1 MKFGL
6 NLYSIRNLI
15 QTETD
20 FLETAK
26 KLKEMGY
33 DYLQFSGA
41 PFDPQVIKRV
51 SMQTGMPIC
60 LTHVPLDR
68 ILNDTKALMNDHE
81 IFGCINIGLGSL
93 PQQTVF
99 NEQEFKQRV
108 KELNDVAKLMQDNGF
123 KFFYHHHHFEFFKHG
138 DVTAFDYMIEN
149 APYVNFTADTYWLQ
163 YGGVEIVPTLEK
175 LNGRIGCVHLKDYK
189 IKPKDD
195 GGSEPAFAPVGDGVI
210 NFKRVIEKMKTLG
223 VEYYLVEQDNA
234 ADMPN
239 TLEQVEKSIKYLK
252 RNFN

>member
-51 SMQTGMPIC
+51 SMQTGMQIC
-60 LTHVPLDR
+60 LTHVPLYR

-81 IFGCINIGLGSL
+81 IFGCKNIGLGSL

-123 KFFYHHHHFEFFKHG
+123 KFFYHHHHFEFFKHD

-175 LNGRIGCVHLKDYK
+175 LEASISSPKAYKATAVLLPFCPVIKILSTLAIGGLTRKFFLGK
-189 IKPKDD
+189 I
-195 GGSEPAFAPVGDGVI
+195 
-210 NFKRVIEKMKTLG
+210 
-223 VEYYLVEQDNA
+223 LV
-234 ADMPN
+234 
-239 TLEQVEKSIKYLK
+239 
-252 RNFN
+252 